1 MPPAVRKLAL
11 TVHLTSSVGWI
22 GAVIAYLALGVA
34 AVTSADAQTVRAAWI
49 AMDLTGWWVIV
60 PLAIAALA
68 TGLVMSLGTPWG
80 VFRHY
85 WVLLSLALTVLCT
98 VVVVLHMPTVTA
110 TASMARSAEG
120 ADLRALGGDLFHPG
134 VGLLLLLVITF
145 LNVYKPAGL
154 TPYGW
159 RKQREQALLRARRV
173 QPAAMVPP
181 VRAEAVR
188 RASHMRAIA
197 TKAGYFVFHFA
208 EMWFAMLLG
217 MAVFMVVRIALAAQ
231 GYAALLDPTG
241 LAFQV
246 GMGAFMVGPM
256 LAWMR
261 MRGCG
266 WRECGGMSAAMLLS
280 TAAAVMPR
288 ALDTHDALLPWLASN
303 QHALMLVGMLAF
315 MLYRHERYTSG
326 YSFARWSGGSRRQG
340 VNV

>member
-1 MPPAVRKLAL
+1 
-11 TVHLTSSVGWI
+11 
-22 GAVIAYLALGVA
+22 
-34 AVTSADAQTVRAAWI
+34 
-49 AMDLTGWWVIV
+49 
-60 PLAIAALA
+60 
-68 TGLVMSLGTPWG
+68 
-80 VFRHY
+80 
-85 WVLLSLALTVLCT
+85 
-98 VVVVLHMPTVTA
+98 
-110 TASMARSAEG
+110 
-120 ADLRALGGDLFHPG
+120 
-134 VGLLLLLVITF
+134 
-145 LNVYKPAGL
+145 
-154 TPYGW
+154 
-159 RKQREQALLRARRV
+159 
-173 QPAAMVPP
+173 
-181 VRAEAVR
+181 
-188 RASHMRAIA
+188 MRAIA

-266 WRECGGMSAAMLLS
+266 WRECGGMCAAMLLS